1 MERCII
7 SGMQKSSLW
16 VQKQYGGFTVAAL
29 LCSSAAGTLF
39 LPHIFFLFI
48 EMSCMKTNRQ
58 PDTSDASQ
66 GEKYWDQYWS
76 KSSLTAWATEWSA
89 KSMDGPTL
97 GCVEGMGKH
106 YWAAIQRELSTSE
119 ERVNKEPYAE
129 PHQSKFK
136 VLQLGSK
143 NPYWRWGVNRIQSTS
158 SE

>member
-1 MERCII
+1 M
-7 SGMQKSSLW
+7 
-16 VQKQYGGFTVAAL
+16 
-29 LCSSAAGTLF
+29 
-39 LPHIFFLFI
+39 LP
-48 EMSCMKTNRQ
+48 R
-58 PDTSDASQ
+58 
-66 GEKYWDQYWS
+66 EKYWDQYWS

-106 YWAAIQRELSTSE
+106 YWAAIQRELSRPE

-143 NPYWRWGVNRIQSTS
+143 NPILKVRSQQDTKHLFRIR
-158 SE
+158 SEES